1 MVCSTTEETQM
12 QVKDVMSKYII
23 AATPATDL
31 RAGME
36 VMDREKIRHLPVVD
50 EDGVL
55 GVLSRHYLQNLVTLA
70 NDREEYENLLD
81 QSVESFLATRFTR
94 ARDVVVVH
102 PDDSLRA
109 AIDLMLEE
117 RLSALPVVDKDG
129 DIAGVLSYVDV
140 LEALKTYA
148 G

>member
-1 MVCSTTEETQM
+1 MTENADIR
-12 QVKDVMSKYII
+12 VKDVMSKFVI

-36 VMDREKIRHLPVVD
+36 VMEHENIRHLPVVD

-70 NDREEYENLLD
+70 SDRDAYDELLE
-81 QSVESFLATRFTR
+81 QSVESFLPTRFSK
-94 ARDVVVVH
+94 ARDVIVAR
-102 PDDSLRA
+102 PDDSLRS
-109 AIDLMLEE
+109 AIDSMLEY
-117 RLSALPVVDKDG
+117 RLTALPIIDG
-129 DIAGVLSYVDV
+129 DAEVVGVLSYVDV

>member
-1 MVCSTTEETQM
+1 MTEETQM

-36 VMDREKIRHLPVVD
+36 VMDRENIRHLPVVD